1 MVAIM
6 VAITIIGFVLLDL
19 VVQGFEKKKG
29 TG

>member
-1 MVAIM
+1 MVVIM
-6 VAITIIGFVLLDL
+6 VAITIIGFVLLDM

>member
-6 VAITIIGFVLLDL
+6 VAITIIGLVLLDM
-19 VVQGFEKKKG
+19 VVQGFEKKKR